1 MRRVPHL
8 YAPPVVGRF
17 SLLPRP
23 ADIPPQAGAS
33 CRQTHCR
40 NEVAAVAAAAA
51 AAALAALAAAAPAT
65 AAASAAAVAAASV
78 PAATVALLV
87 VKLGFGPLLSSC
99 QSRRPARGQRADQL
113 ALIAARSP
121 RPRLR
126 AIEATVL
133 LHRI

>member
-23 ADIPPQAGAS
+23 ADIPPQASAS

-40 NEVAAVAAAAA
+40 NEVAAAAAA